1 MMSSQVR
8 ALSRRGAAYLPS
20 IHIHHYTAGSISGSH
35 RAPGALTPHRTTAV
49 TYPNIFLASS
59 GFWMQISILCRYL
72 NLNIYLHFTLPWIK
86 SVNRT
91 ADRMLDTASPA
102 ISHQVSHLQ
111 TFVTIDRGEAQFSC
125 ILVTHTVTR
134 YAIVSLALQNIFN
147 LCSKYFHAKNI
158 FPEAVVVDV
167 VEAPLTLIIND
178 DTSKY
183 QVYH

>member
-8 ALSRRGAAYLPS
+8 AQSRRAAAYLPS

-49 TYPNIFLASS
+49 TCPNILLAIS
-59 GFWMQISILCRYL
+59 GFWMQISLLYRYL
-72 NLNIYLHFTLPWIK
+72 NLDIYLHFTLPWIK

-111 TFVTIDRGEAQFSC
+111 TFVTIDRGEARSSHAYW
-125 ILVTHTVTR
+125 LHTPSPDTP
-134 YAIVSLALQNIFN
+134 
-147 LCSKYFHAKNI
+147 LCH
-158 FPEAVVVDV
+158 
-167 VEAPLTLIIND
+167 
-178 DTSKY
+178 
-183 QVYH
+183 

>member
-8 ALSRRGAAYLPS
+8 AQSRRAAAYLPS
-20 IHIHHYTAGSISGSH
+20 IHHYTARSISGSH
-35 RAPGALTPHRTTAV
+35 RAPGALTPHPTTAV
-49 TYPNIFLASS
+49 TYPNIFLARS
-59 GFWMQISILCRYL
+59 GFSMQISILCRYL
-72 NLNIYLHFTLPWIK
+72 NLDIYLHFTLPWIK

>member
-1 MMSSQVR
+1 MSSQVR
-8 ALSRRGAAYLPS
+8 AQSRRGALRISHLSTITRPGPSVAVRGTGSIDTTPHNCSQISQHIPGEQRILDADINIVQISKSRYLFAFHTTMDKKCKHNSRQNSGYCLPCYLPS
-20 IHIHHYTAGSISGSH
+20 SVTFANIRDNRAG
-35 RAPGALTPHRTTAV
+35 
-49 TYPNIFLASS
+49 
-59 GFWMQISILCRYL
+59 
-72 NLNIYLHFTLPWIK
+72 
-86 SVNRT
+86 
-91 ADRMLDTASPA
+91 
-102 ISHQVSHLQ
+102 
-111 TFVTIDRGEAQFSC
+111 RGAQFSC

>member
-8 ALSRRGAAYLPS
+8 AQSRRAAAYLPS
-20 IHIHHYTAGSISGSH
+20 IHIHHYTARSISGSH

-49 TYPNIFLASS
+49 TCPNILLAR
-59 GFWMQISILCRYL
+59 ISLLCRYL
-72 NLNIYLHFTLPWIK
+72 NLDIYLHFTLPWIK